1 MYVGHPD
8 SVLYRRY
15 ISHYGSGT
23 ASLNVTVAGSIVL
36 HQFGIWAK
44 YDERAR
50 EGEKYIVNHEELKP
64 FNDKDGVVFV
74 DYDHKRNR
82 RKVQLCMIPFAI
94 LNIVVLICGLT
105 PFMQW

>member
-1 MYVGHPD
+1 MYVCHAN
-8 SVLYRRY
+8 SLCYCRY

-64 FNDKDGVVFV
+64 FNDKDGVV
-74 DYDHKRNR
+74 
-82 RKVQLCMIPFAI
+82 
-94 LNIVVLICGLT
+94 LT
-105 PFMQW
+105 QHDTELRQQRAQKKAALAAAAESATISFSNAQDSSW